1 MVVCPKKAE
10 EREAENRVENG
21 SGGVLKGYECAVIMG
36 EEGEVKGWVRVC

>member
-10 EREAENRVENG
+10 EREGENRVENG
-21 SGGVLKGYECAVIMG
+21 SGGGLKGYEYGVIMG